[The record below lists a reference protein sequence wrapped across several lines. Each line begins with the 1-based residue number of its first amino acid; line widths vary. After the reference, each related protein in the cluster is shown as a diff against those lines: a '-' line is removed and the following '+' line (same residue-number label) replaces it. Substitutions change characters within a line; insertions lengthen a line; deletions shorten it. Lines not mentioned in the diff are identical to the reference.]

1 MVEVTPRNL
10 RVKRFGPQET
20 IAKVDHVRYTPTPIR
35 RGMRTIGE
43 NIRNQRKLLGLT
55 MKMVAER
62 SRISE
67 TTLRNLENGQGA
79 GLDATLSVLHVLGML
94 EYVVTATDPYETDV
108 GRLRAM
114 EQLPER
120 VRVAKFE
127 D

>member
-1 MVEVTPRNL
+1 MGLTPRNL
-10 RVKRFGPQET
+10 RFKLFDRWETVAKMGCVK
-20 IAKVDHVRYTPTPIR
+20 YTPTPIR

-43 NIRNQRKLLGLT
+43 NLRNQRKLLGLT

-94 EYVVTATDPYETDV
+94 DYVVTATDPYETDV
-108 GRLRAM
+108 GRLRAI

-120 VRVAKFE
+120 VRVQRFE